1 MGKTR
6 KKKPGSLETKQD
18 AKDDLVFKALSNA
31 DRRKMLD
38 SIRESPK
45 TTGDMCDAIPRLDR
59 CTVMLHLKVLEAA
72 DLIIAKKKG
81 RCRWNYLNVAPI
93 QRIYNRWIK
102 DYAQPAAELL
112 TQLKDQL
119 ESASLDDLG
128 DASP

>member
-1 MGKTR
+1 M
-6 KKKPGSLETKQD
+6 ETTED

-38 SIRESPK
+38 LIRESPK
-45 TTGDMCDAIPRLDR
+45 KTGDICDAIPRLDR
-59 CTVMLHLKVLEAA
+59 CTVMLHLKTLEAA

-81 RCRWNYLNVAPI
+81 RCRWNYLDVAPI
-93 QRIYNRWIK
+93 QRIYDRWIK

-119 ESASLDDLG
+119 ESAPIDDPG
-128 DASP
+128 DASS